1 MLDPLI
7 LGDYP
12 SEMRRY
18 LGNSLPRFSEAESNF
33 MTDGVDF
40 IGVNYYT
47 TRYAKDCICSSCSLT
62 GNRPIKGF
70 VDATAERDGILIGE
84 PVCTK

>member
-1 MLDPLI
+1 
-7 LGDYP
+7 
-12 SEMRRY
+12 
-18 LGNSLPRFSEAESNF
+18 

-47 TRYAKDCICSSCSLT
+47 TRYAKDCIYSSCSLT

-84 PVCTK
+84 PVCAK